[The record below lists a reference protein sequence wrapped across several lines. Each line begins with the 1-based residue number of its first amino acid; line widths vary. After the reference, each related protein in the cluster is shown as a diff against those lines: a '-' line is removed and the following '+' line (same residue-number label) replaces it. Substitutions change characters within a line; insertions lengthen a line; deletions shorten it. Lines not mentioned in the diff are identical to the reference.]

1 MDRRWIPLAAS
12 LAAALG
18 VWWYYAAR
26 PGNWSDFDQL
36 WLAGRALVA
45 GANPYAAVPQ
55 SFRWPLY
62 YPLPAVLVTL
72 PLVALPLPL
81 ARAVFGGVTAG
92 LASWALC
99 HHRPQALLLLLSCP
113 FLYALDRGQWSPVI
127 LAACLVPALGAVLAV
142 KPTVAAAAWLY
153 RPSRVAL
160 IGAGVL
166 ALASLAVLPSWP
178 LDWLDSLRTM
188 RHFRSPVLLPWGF
201 VLLLAAFKWRRP
213 EARLFLLLATV
224 PQTVVPYELVPL
236 AVVPE
241 TRRETL
247 IVALCWNLAYLFR
260 VALNPAP
267 LLTYANVGPHYFP
280 DHWGAELAFGY
291 LPILLLILRRPNRP
305 ACRATQSPV
314 RQAHEV

>member
-1 MDRRWIPLAAS
+1 MDRRWIPVAAS
-12 LAAALG
+12 LVAGLWI
-18 VWWYYAAR
+18 WWYYAAR
-26 PGNWSDFDQL
+26 SGNYWSDFDQL
-36 WLAGRALVA
+36 WLAGRALIA
-45 GANPYAAVPQ
+45 GTNPYAAVPQ

-92 LASWALC
+92 LASWAVGR
-99 HHRPQALLLLLSCP
+99 HRPQALVLLLSCP
-113 FLYALDRGQWSPVI
+113 FIYALDRGQWSPVI
-127 LAACLVPALGAVLAV
+127 LAACFVPALGAVLAV
-142 KPTVAAAAWLY
+142 KPTVAAAAWVY

-178 LDWLDSLRTM
+178 LDWLDSLRAM

-201 VLLLAAFKWRRP
+201 VLLLAALKWRRA
-213 EARLFLLLATV
+213 EARLFLLLAIV

-247 IVALCWNLAYLFR
+247 IVALAWNIAYLIR
-260 VALNPAP
+260 VGLNPVP
-267 LLTYANVGPHYFP
+267 PLTYANVGPHYVP

-291 LPILLLILRRPNRP
+291 LPILLLILRRPNSAASGSAPPPYSR
-305 ACRATQSPV
+305 
-314 RQAHEV
+314 